1 MSVINLSK
9 VDIFGNETGTI
20 NTANCYIVHEPGY
33 YSIPLVYGNAI
44 KNGKPNPEAYTNQKP
59 RNHLFI
65 DYVDYRKTPIQSP
78 EIKTGIDG
86 IEVLWKSDGIEVRDL
101 SYNDHEI
108 FFRLEWNRERK
119 TGENAVI
126 AIYDCNK
133 LCHDVIWS
141 WHIWYYE
148 GDLSPIYFGDHPRKK
163 TTKNYQFAVL
173 PVNLGWNGE
182 TGTFYQ
188 WGRKDPFRGDIEKVR
203 TDERSNPN
211 LTDCIIQPDKMYQKL
226 DYEGC
231 ANLWDAKCENIED
244 ENNQNPNKSRRTI
257 KTIYDPCPP
266 GFKVPGCDVFR
277 ALGAKWYN
285 QKGLC
290 FKSSRSC
297 CPDSDGIFFPS
308 SGFRNRSSGDLTNVS
323 SSGYYWS
330 SASYASYGQTYAY
343 NLYFSSG
350 RVYPVSSNNRAN
362 GFSVRPILE

>member
-33 YSIPLVYGNAI
+33 YSIPLIYGNAI

-59 RNHLFI
+59 GNYLFT

-78 EIKTGIDG
+78 EIKTEINK
-86 IEVLWKSDGIEVRDL
+86 IEVLWKSDGIEIKNL

-108 FFRLEWNRERK
+108 FFKLERNRKRK
-119 TGENAVI
+119 TGENALI
-126 AIYDCNK
+126 AIYDK

-163 TTKNYQFAVL
+163 TTKNYQFAIL

-182 TGTFYQ
+182 IGTYYQ
-188 WGRKDPFRGDIEKVR
+188 WGRKDPFRGDIEKVSVSEKSSP
-203 TDERSNPN
+203 D
-211 LTDCIIQPDKMYQKL
+211 LTDCIIQPDRMYVKL

-231 ANLWDAKCENIED
+231 VNLWDARCENIED
-244 ENNQNPNKSRRTI
+244 EDNQNPNKSRRTI

-266 GFKVPGCDVFR
+266 GFKVPGCDVFQ
-277 ALGAKWYN
+277 ALDASGVVGKW
-285 QKGLC
+285 KDGLY
-290 FKSSRSC
+290 FRGGRSC
-297 CPDSDGIFFPS
+297 GPNGVFFPA
-308 SGFRNRSSGDLTNVS
+308 SGYRGRSSGGLLNVS
-323 SSGYYWS
+323 SYGGYWS
-330 SASYASYGQTYAY
+330 SASYSSAYACSLGFYSGYVSPVYYYG
-343 NLYFSSG
+343 
-350 RVYPVSSNNRAN
+350 RAG
-362 GFSVRPILE
+362 GFSVRPFLE